1 MPAID
6 LKKYPIQFITHQ
18 TTRFSYYQSAE
29 LALKGG
35 VRWIQLRMKEV
46 PKEEVK
52 KEAKRIKELCGTYDA
67 LFFID
72 DYVDIALETKA
83 HGVHL
88 GLHDMQINE
97 ARKNAGK
104 ELLIGATA
112 NTFDHI
118 VMHAKAGADYIGL
131 GPLRFTE
138 TKKQLSPVL
147 GVNGVKAIV
156 KQCKENN
163 IFLPIYLIGGI
174 QINDIIAIKQTGV
187 DGIAVSSA
195 ILLSENP
202 LETTGKFLDGLNPY

>member
-1 MPAID
+1 MHAID
-6 LKKYPIQFITHQ
+6 LKKYPLQFITHQ

-29 LALKGG
+29 LALRAG
-35 VRWIQLRMKEV
+35 VRWIQLRMKEAK
-46 PKEEVK
+46 KEEVK
-52 KEAKRIKELCGTYDA
+52 KEAYRIKTLCENYDA
-67 LFFID
+67 LLFID

-88 GLHDMQINE
+88 GLYDMPIKE
-97 ARKNAGK
+97 AIKIAGK

-118 VMHAKAGADYIGL
+118 VMHAEAGADYIGL
-131 GPLRFTE
+131 GPFRFTE
-138 TKKQLSPVL
+138 TKKQLSAVI
-147 GVNGVKAIV
+147 GVEGVRTIV
-156 KQCKENN
+156 NQCRMHK
-163 IFLPIYLIGGI
+163 ISLPIYLIGGI

-202 LETTGKFLDGLNPY
+202 VETTRKFLDDLK